1 MAKTKGVRIGI
12 TLECQTSEGV
22 YRYRTT
28 KNRRN
33 TPDRLELKK
42 YCPLI
47 FLDELKIV
55 ERMQLLFNRM
65 KCRVS
70 NSIKCPHAMTN
81 CIIIIIYK
89 R

>member
-1 MAKTKGVRIGI
+1 MAKNKGVRIGI

-42 YCPLI
+42 YCPLSKKHEV
-47 FLDELKIV
+47 FKE
-55 ERMQLLFNRM
+55 
-65 KCRVS
+65 
-70 NSIKCPHAMTN
+70 IK
-81 CIIIIIYK
+81 
-89 R
+89 

>member
-1 MAKTKGVRIGI
+1 MAKNKGVRIGI

-42 YCPLI
+42 VLS
-47 FLDELKIV
+47 FVKETRNL
-55 ERMQLLFNRM
+55 
-65 KCRVS
+65 
-70 NSIKCPHAMTN
+70 
-81 CIIIIIYK
+81 
-89 R
+89 